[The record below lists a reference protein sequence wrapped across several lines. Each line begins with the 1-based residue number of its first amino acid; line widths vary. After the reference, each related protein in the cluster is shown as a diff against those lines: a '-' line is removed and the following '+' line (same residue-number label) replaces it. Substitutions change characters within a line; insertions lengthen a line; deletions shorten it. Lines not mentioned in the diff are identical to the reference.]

1 MSDDSTANRSAFNR
15 LLQRLSNVHADE
27 TSATILA
34 FFCLFSLFT
43 GYAILRP
50 LRDSMVLIGGID
62 SRSTNLSGLFG
73 WTFIGMLVA
82 MPIYGWLASRF
93 PRRVF
98 LPIVYVFFILNLL
111 GFYYVL
117 RESPGSEAAARV
129 FYVWVSVVNLFV
141 VSVFWSLMADTFSSE
156 QAVRIFSFVAAG
168 SSAGSLLGP
177 ALTGALVRSLGNAN
191 LLLVSVCFW
200 ALAMVLMITLIK
212 RFGSGVGVEK
222 AQRPPERPIG
232 GNPFAG
238 FSLVFTS
245 RYLMGI
251 GIFIFLLSTASTLLY
266 LQQQALIE
274 SVILDKVA
282 RTQLL
287 SRIDFA
293 ANALALILQVLA
305 VGRLT
310 SRLGVAVMLISVPL
324 MMVLGFSVLALVPA
338 LPVVIGVLIARRSGE
353 YSVMRP
359 CREMLFT
366 SVPRATKYKAKNF
379 IDTVIYRFSDWVN
392 ALAHDFLMGR
402 GATTGTIAW
411 VGAGASAIWALVAY
425 ILGRRHQRQL
435 LLDTTART

>member
-1 MSDDSTANRSAFNR
+1 MSDDSAANRSAVTR
-15 LLQRLSNVHADE
+15 LLQKLSNVHADE
-27 TSATILA
+27 ISAAILA

-62 SRSTNLSGLFG
+62 THSTNLSGLFG
-73 WTFIGMLVA
+73 WTFAGMLMA

-93 PRRVF
+93 ARRIF

-111 GFYYVL
+111 GFYL
-117 RESPGSEAAARV
+117 ALKESPDSAAVARV

-156 QAVRIFSFVAAG
+156 QSTRIFSFVAAG
-168 SSAGSLLGP
+168 SSAGSVLGP
-177 ALTGALVRSLGNAN
+177 TLTNLLVRSLGNAN
-191 LLLVSVCFW
+191 LLLVSVVFW
-200 ALAMVLMITLIK
+200 ALAITLMIAMLRRYGT
-212 RFGSGVGVEK
+212 GVGIER

-245 RYLMGI
+245 RYLLGI
-251 GIFIFLLSTASTLLY
+251 SLFIFLLSTASTLLY
-266 LQQQALIE
+266 LQQQSLIE
-274 SVILDKVA
+274 AVIADKTA

-287 SRIDFA
+287 SRIDIVV
-293 ANALALILQVLA
+293 NVLAILMQLFA

-310 SRLGVAVMLISVPL
+310 SRLGVAVMLLSVPL
-324 MMVLGFSVLALVPA
+324 MMVVGFSVLALVPMLA
-338 LPVVIGVLIARRSGE
+338 VLIGVLIARRAGE
-353 YSVMRP
+353 YAVMRP

-379 IDTVIYRFSDWVN
+379 IDTVIYRFADWMN
-392 ALAHDFLMGR
+392 ALAHDFLVGR
-402 GATTGTIAW
+402 GATTGMIAW
-411 VGAGASAIWALVAY
+411 VGVGASAIWALVAY
-425 ILGRRHQRQL
+425 TLGRRHQRQEL
-435 LLDTTART
+435 PDAAARA